1 MTAAI
6 RPSFRE
12 QDFRKAFASQPDKDC
27 VRVARK
33 GSYVELRDDK
43 TEFGSPE
50 DIRLVFTDAEFDEAL
65 AALRTT
71 GAAHG
76 TCLEITTEG
85 TTTYFR
91 RAGEP
96 AALAFTATEVEK
108 FMTGVKAREFDAA
121 AFAA

>member
-12 QDFRKAFASQPDKDC
+12 QDFRKASASQPDKDC
-27 VRVARK
+27 VRVARQ
-33 GSYVELRDDK
+33 GSRVELRDDK
-43 TEFGSPE
+43 TVFGSPE
-50 DIRLVFTDAEFDEAL
+50 DIRLVFTDAEFDDIL
-65 AALRTT
+65 TALRDT

-76 TCLEITTEG
+76 TCLEITTESG
-85 TTTYFR
+85 VTYFR

-96 AALAFTATEVEK
+96 AALAFTASEVEK
-108 FMTGVKAREFDAA
+108 FVTGVRAREFDAV